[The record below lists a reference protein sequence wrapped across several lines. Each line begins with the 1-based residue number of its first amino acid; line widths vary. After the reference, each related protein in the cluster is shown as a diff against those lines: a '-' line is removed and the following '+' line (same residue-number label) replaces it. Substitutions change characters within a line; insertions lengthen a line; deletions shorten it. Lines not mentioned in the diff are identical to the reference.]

1 MFKKVIYLILECNAI
16 LITDIF
22 IKDIKINNTC
32 NYINYKLINK
42 IIKNLYNN
50 NYVFE
55 LINNPEKYK
64 SYIKTVIYYTN
75 KNKID
80 KIINKEL
87 NN

>member
-1 MFKKVIYLILECNAI
+1 MFKKVIYLILECNTI

-22 IKDIKINNTC
+22 IEDIKINNTC
-32 NYINYKLINK
+32 KYINYKLINK

-50 NYVFE
+50 KYDFE

-80 KIINKEL
+80 KIINEEL